1 MKKSKCYLLGI
12 VALLCLLPNVVFAQD
27 LTVQGTV
34 NDETGEPMIGATVKV
49 QGSGHGTVTDIDG
62 HFRLTPVKRGATLE
76 FSYMGY
82 LTQTRKADGRAIVIT
97 LQPDTK
103 ALEEV
108 VVIAYGQQKKV
119 TITGAVSA
127 VGGEEL
133 LKAPVPNVENA
144 LQGRLP
150 GISVVQGSGMPGE
163 ESNTIRVRGIGS
175 LNSAEPLVLVDGV
188 ERPSQSFGQID
199 PNEIEDITILKD
211 ASATAVFGVRGANG
225 VILITTKRGA
235 PGKAEVTVS
244 ASTAVQ
250 TISKFVDFADSYT
263 YGKMWNYTAIT
274 DALPM
279 DQWPGTTVIPDY
291 SKYSDTGIRFNQ
303 DVMEHFRTGDMPVTF
318 PNTDW
323 INYMM
328 KDAAWQEQANVN
340 VRGGTD
346 RVRYF
351 VSAGFMNQNSLFK
364 TFSQNDDETFKYR
377 RFNYRANLDIDVS
390 KYSQLSLTL
399 GGRVQNRT
407 TMGGGEGFI
416 FRYLQG
422 ATPYA
427 GIGVDDQGRHIVA
440 DENIV
445 GPYDRDALS
454 NYYDL
459 GFVNQSNNVLSLDLQ
474 YKLDM
479 SFLTPGLDFKVK
491 GSYNTDYTAR
501 KNRQNGF
508 GTGVTYVATL
518 VDGEEVLRKEGVTW
532 PIPYS
537 ESKWGNRNWYAEAS
551 FNYAR
556 KFDKHNVGALLLY
569 NQSKTYYPWDSD
581 NSLYQSIP
589 KGYVGLVGRVTYDYD
604 TRYLLDFNIG
614 YNGSE
619 NFAEGKRYG
628 TFPSFSAGWIIS
640 NEKFWQPLEN
650 VIGYLKLR
658 GSWGKVGNDN
668 TNGARFLY
676 LPGAWQFYQ
685 GSMTGNPQNRGA
697 NFGTSGNWL
706 QAVKELTAGNPN
718 VTWETA
724 SKVNLGV
731 DAALFSDRLMIN
743 FDIFWED
750 RKDILVSNASLLPA
764 VTSLPGSY
772 VNEGRVKNHGY
783 ELTLK
788 WSDKV
793 GKFRYSIS
801 PSLAYARNKIIE
813 MLEVPPLYDYL
824 SRTGLP
830 VGQRFGYDLFEFYQ
844 PGTEDRYKAK
854 YGVDMPNQ
862 QYDIKYGDAVYVDLN
877 GDGLIDQ
884 NDQKPIGYTDV
895 PELTWS
901 VNGNLSWKGFDLS
914 MLWVGAERT
923 SRMLNGYFRDQ
934 FGSTNTSALV
944 QWVADNSWTEDNPD
958 AILPR
963 ISFTNRVHNNHDSQA
978 WLVNSRYVRL
988 KNVELGY
995 TFNKIRFLPLLNYIR
1010 LYASGQNLLTFSD
1023 FKGNDP
1029 EAPGSGLDYGL
1040 RYPMTRVYNFGV
1052 QVNF

>member
-108 VVIAYGQQKKV
+108 VVIAYGQQKKL

-175 LNSAEPLVLVDGV
+175 LNSADPLVLVDGV

-291 SKYSDTGIRFNQ
+291 SKYSDTGIRFSQ

-390 KYSQLSLTL
+390 
-399 GGRVQNRT
+399 
-407 TMGGGEGFI
+407 
-416 FRYLQG
+416 
-422 ATPYA
+422 
-427 GIGVDDQGRHIVA
+427 
-440 DENIV
+440 
-445 GPYDRDALS
+445 
-454 NYYDL
+454 
-459 GFVNQSNNVLSLDLQ
+459 
-474 YKLDM
+474 
-479 SFLTPGLDFKVK
+479 
-491 GSYNTDYTAR
+491 
-501 KNRQNGF
+501 
-508 GTGVTYVATL
+508 
-518 VDGEEVLRKEGVTW
+518 
-532 PIPYS
+532 
-537 ESKWGNRNWYAEAS
+537 
-551 FNYAR
+551 
-556 KFDKHNVGALLLY
+556 
-569 NQSKTYYPWDSD
+569 
-581 NSLYQSIP
+581 
-589 KGYVGLVGRVTYDYD
+589 
-604 TRYLLDFNIG
+604 
-614 YNGSE
+614 
-619 NFAEGKRYG
+619 
-628 TFPSFSAGWIIS
+628 
-640 NEKFWQPLEN
+640 
-650 VIGYLKLR
+650 
-658 GSWGKVGNDN
+658 
-668 TNGARFLY
+668 
-676 LPGAWQFYQ
+676 
-685 GSMTGNPQNRGA
+685 
-697 NFGTSGNWL
+697 
-706 QAVKELTAGNPN
+706 
-718 VTWETA
+718 
-724 SKVNLGV
+724 
-731 DAALFSDRLMIN
+731 
-743 FDIFWED
+743 
-750 RKDILVSNASLLPA
+750 
-764 VTSLPGSY
+764 
-772 VNEGRVKNHGY
+772 
-783 ELTLK
+783 
-788 WSDKV
+788 
-793 GKFRYSIS
+793 
-801 PSLAYARNKIIE
+801 
-813 MLEVPPLYDYL
+813 
-824 SRTGLP
+824 
-830 VGQRFGYDLFEFYQ
+830 
-844 PGTEDRYKAK
+844 
-854 YGVDMPNQ
+854 
-862 QYDIKYGDAVYVDLN
+862 
-877 GDGLIDQ
+877 
-884 NDQKPIGYTDV
+884 
-895 PELTWS
+895 
-901 VNGNLSWKGFDLS
+901 
-914 MLWVGAERT
+914 
-923 SRMLNGYFRDQ
+923 
-934 FGSTNTSALV
+934 
-944 QWVADNSWTEDNPD
+944 
-958 AILPR
+958 
-963 ISFTNRVHNNHDSQA
+963 
-978 WLVNSRYVRL
+978 
-988 KNVELGY
+988 
-995 TFNKIRFLPLLNYIR
+995 
-1010 LYASGQNLLTFSD
+1010 
-1023 FKGNDP
+1023 
-1029 EAPGSGLDYGL
+1029 
-1040 RYPMTRVYNFGV
+1040 
-1052 QVNF
+1052 